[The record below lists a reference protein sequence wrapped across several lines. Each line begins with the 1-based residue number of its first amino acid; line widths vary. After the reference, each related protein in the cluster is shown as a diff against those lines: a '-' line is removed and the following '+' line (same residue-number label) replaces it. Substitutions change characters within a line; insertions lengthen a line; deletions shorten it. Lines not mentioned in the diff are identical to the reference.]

1 MTEVSRSPFVRAS
14 EGCTAP
20 RFEAGSRGP
29 ARAPEWEH
37 EDGDRVSRA
46 KGESKEPGDA
56 ELVAACRRGEAEAWD
71 RLIRRYR
78 RLVYSIPSA
87 YRLPPEAADDIF
99 QQVALALFEHL
110 GSVRDADKIG
120 AWLAM
125 TTRRACW
132 AWSRGDRRFEGFGE
146 GEEETLPEGEPED
159 VAASLHQV
167 ECEHALQLAFQRLEE
182 PCHGLLTALYLED
195 PRPSYEELSER
206 LGRPIGSLGPTRAR
220 CLKKLERLYR
230 QEGGADPILD

>member
-1 MTEVSRSPFVRAS
+1 M
-14 EGCTAP
+14 
-20 RFEAGSRGP
+20 
-29 ARAPEWEH
+29 
-37 EDGDRVSRA
+37 SRA
-46 KGESKEPGDA
+46 GGKGAGPSDA
-56 ELVAACRRGEAEAWD
+56 ELVAACRRGEHEAWE

-78 RLVYSIPSA
+78 RLVY
-87 YRLPPEAADDIF
+87 
-99 QQVALALFEHL
+99 
-110 GSVRDADKIG
+110 ADKIG

-146 GEEETLPEGEPED
+146 GEEETLPDEEPED

-167 ECEHALQLAFQRLEE
+167 ECEHALQLAFRRLEE
-182 PCHGLLTALYLED
+182 PCHGLLSALYLED